1 MAEHYQ
7 FTGGQYQPVEQID
20 VLPEQQAVNAK
31 IERSEAEYFDSL
43 RKNDRDRVN
52 DTIDFYKKLGLVSEK
67 GAQLAKKLD
76 EDQDKRDQAAGA
88 IAAIN
93 SPIDYNGLQ
102 ALLNEEKNIDQ
113 QDLELAK
120 IGNSVENETGSY
132 ILSSEIRGLSN
143 RAQYY
148 FVKDTL
154 LREAKDYKQFKL
166 TARDKVYIT
175 IDTGDGDQLVSYGK
189 IEGVETRQ
197 PQNSAEADALDAK
210 IRAEFVSRFAGIN
223 KILLQQTV
231 KAEID
236 RVDTADKSQRDTEFE
251 TLAKERDAFIQRE
264 SIITNIRAANPENAR
279 KVLDHEVAIL
289 AATEFEGDMSLARIK
304 MGNLLVNMVE
314 KKEITLFE
322 ALSLVS
328 HKTAYRGSN
337 KPEDMTIFKEWKDL
351 ESRLMKANTTNM
363 QEEED
368 NTKNA
373 MLAEIEEFKKIENP
387 TIETRADFIRGL
399 SLRYPGVAIPEEG
412 YNIVYGYI
420 DDDAM
425 RQKLDRVL
433 KANKGVI
440 PEIYLEGA
448 SPTIYKEYSDKI
460 VRNDQAEVGYVSEF
474 SISTQTFIKNRV
486 ANGVE
491 LELGEGKA
499 TTLEYDVLLQNASAE
514 FVDDYNAKLRE
525 VGDPDAALLYAK
537 AELVKNMDDEDYRT
551 KYSRFVGVGDDTNK
565 QNTLTKAL
573 ELIKPSSGNWR
584 TVKLPVTDED
594 LLELKN
600 WAEGGGKGPVPSYY
614 AALGFRNGIYAKE
627 LASAQASLH
636 GYKAPEVDTKALEK
650 IPPSVLQLLIKN
662 PTPVKHEVAKVT
674 YEDTLEENIDNEEYV
689 KQWVKKT
696 NLRPELLWF

>member
-31 IERSEAEYFDSL
+31 IERSEAEYFESL
-43 RKNDRDRVN
+43 RKNDRDKVN

-93 SPIDYNGLQ
+93 SPIDHVGLQ
-102 ALLNEEKNIDQ
+102 ALLNEEENINK

-120 IGNSVENETGSY
+120 IANSVENETGSY

-154 LREAKDYKQFKL
+154 LREAKDYKKYKL
-166 TARDKVYIT
+166 TARDTVFIT
-175 IDTGDGDQLVSYGK
+175 VDTGDGDQLVSYGNV
-189 IEGVETRQ
+189 EGARQ

-223 KILLQQTV
+223 KILLQETV

-236 RVDTADKSQRDTEFE
+236 AVDFADKSQRDTEFE
-251 TLAKERDAFIQRE
+251 TLAKEKDALIQRE
-264 SIITNIRAANPENAR
+264 SIITNIRANPENAR
-279 KVLDHEVAIL
+279 KVLDHEVSIL

-304 MGNLLVNMVE
+304 MGDLLVEMVLN
-314 KKEITLFE
+314 KEITLFE

-337 KPEDMTIFKEWKDL
+337 KDEDMTIFKEWKTL
-351 ESRLMKANTTNM
+351 ESRLMQANSTNM
-363 QEEED
+363 QEEEE

-399 SLRYPGVAIPEEG
+399 TLRYPGVAIPEEG

-433 KANKGVI
+433 LANNNKI
-440 PEIYLEGA
+440 PEIYMEGA
-448 SPTIYKEYSDKI
+448 SPTIYKVYNDKI
-460 VRNDQAEVGYVSEF
+460 IRNDQAEIADVSQF
-474 SISTQTFIKNRV
+474 SMATQTFIRNRV

-499 TTLEYDVLLQNASAE
+499 TTLEYDVLLQNASE
-514 FVDDYNAKLRE
+514 DFRLDYNAALLAE
-525 VGDPDAALLYAK
+525 GDPAK
-537 AELVKNMDDEDYRT
+537 ALQIAKGNLIKNMDSEDYRT
-551 KYSRFVGVGDDTNK
+551 KNSRFVTIGDNTEKQDT
-565 QNTLTKAL
+565 LVKAL

-584 TVKLPVTDED
+584 TVKLPVTDDD

-600 WAEGGGKGPVPSYY
+600 WAEGGGETPVPSYY
-614 AALGFRNGIYAKE
+614 ATLAFRNGIYAKE

-636 GYKAPEVDTKALEK
+636 GYKAPEVDTEALEK
-650 IPPSVLQLLIKN
+650 IPPSVLKLLIKN
-662 PTPVKHEVAKVT
+662 PTPVKHEIAKVT
-674 YEDTLEENIDNEEYV
+674 YEDTLEKNISNEEYV
-689 KQWVKKT
+689 NQWVKKT